1 MTHNA
6 RETADQNRY
15 PRQNHHH
22 RRSSCPKSR
31 WEIQNEPSIPKHG
44 SNDQDGTQ
52 VSPYSQT
59 PANEILKM
67 LEQDQPVR
75 DGVWTRAE
83 IELIN
88 EKVLSSLSLFFSNI
102 LTNEKDAT
110 HNH

>member
-1 MTHNA
+1 
-6 RETADQNRY
+6 
-15 PRQNHHH
+15 
-22 RRSSCPKSR
+22 
-31 WEIQNEPSIPKHG
+31 
-44 SNDQDGTQ
+44 
-52 VSPYSQT
+52 
-59 PANEILKM
+59 M